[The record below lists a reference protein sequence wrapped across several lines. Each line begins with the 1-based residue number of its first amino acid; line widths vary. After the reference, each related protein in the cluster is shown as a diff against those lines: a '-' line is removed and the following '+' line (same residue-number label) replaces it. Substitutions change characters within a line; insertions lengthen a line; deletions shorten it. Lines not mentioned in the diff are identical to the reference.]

1 VSLFVGA
8 GTALNVLTILVG
20 GTVGLLL
27 GARLPERVRLVA
39 MDALGLGTLS
49 IAVLSILDVTAPELR
64 DAVGPSAAL
73 VVIGSALV
81 GGVLGALLRIEHRL
95 ERLGHVLRA
104 LLLRGRTDDD
114 VTATGTATATA
125 TGTGRGRGR
134 GRGRDTETD
143 AGAGGVTGRSGDV
156 ATDAGSRTARGEA
169 RFVEGFVTASLVFCV
184 GPLTVLGAI
193 NDGLGRG
200 IDELAVKSLLDGV
213 AAAAFASALGSGVLL
228 SALSVAVVQGTLT
241 VVGLLLGDLL
251 DPAQVAALSATG
263 GLVLLGVG
271 FRLLRLRDI
280 PVGDLLPALVVAP
293 VLVALVR
300 PFAG

>member
-1 VSLFVGA
+1 VTLFVGA
-8 GTALNVLTILVG
+8 GTVLNVLTVLLG

-27 GARLPERVRLVA
+27 GSRLPERVRLVA

-49 IAVLSILDVTAPELR
+49 IAVLSILDVADPALA
-64 DAVGPSAAL
+64 DAVGPGAAL
-73 VVIGSALV
+73 VVIGSALL
-81 GGVLGALLRIEHRL
+81 GGIIGALLRIEHRL
-95 ERLGHVLRA
+95 ERLGHLLRA
-104 LLLRGRTDDD
+104 LLLRGRGDDEPD
-114 VTATGTATATA
+114 GAPGTLSDGGA
-125 TGTGRGRGR
+125 R
-134 GRGRDTETD
+134 TD
-143 AGAGGVTGRSGDV
+143 AGA
-156 ATDAGSRTARGEA
+156 RTAHGET

-184 GPLTVLGAI
+184 GPLTVLGSI

-228 SALSVAVVQGTLT
+228 SALSVAVVQGSLT
-241 VVGLLLGDLL
+241 VVGYLLGDLL
-251 DPAQVAALSATG
+251 DAAQVAALSATG

-271 FRLLRLRDI
+271 IRLLRLRDI

-300 PFAG
+300 LLPG